1 MKIPADATLFVY
13 EVDGDPGTMRP
24 DTPKSFIG
32 VWNEEEISYL
42 FFTSSEDDYVNSVI
56 NGSGLTLLSRHE
68 VDYADW
74 QDGLPSAGVV
84 AGGVH
89 FVGLDYPDPSAD
101 AILLDPSV
109 VFGDGAHPTTLSCLE
124 CLQDLVQKSNVSSL
138 LDLGTGTG
146 ILSLAGARLGIGRI
160 LAVDRNRLAV
170 QTAHAN
176 VTVNSLSDVIKIEEG
191 EARFF
196 IENPHDV
203 VAANLPFHV
212 LRELATLR
220 GVNKHK
226 YWIISGISA
235 YQGETLEELF
245 IEQGYAKL
253 NHHDDHPWVTFTLAH
268 SRLNIEK

>member
-13 EVDGDPGTMRP
+13 EVDGDPVAIPTDP
-24 DTPKSFIG
+24 PESFIG

-42 FFTSSEDDYVNSVI
+42 FFTCSEDNYVDSVI
-56 NGSGLTLLSRHE
+56 QGAGLTLLSRHE

-89 FVGLDYPDPSAD
+89 FVGVDYPDPSAD

-124 CLQDLVQKSNVSSL
+124 CLQGLVKKGGVSSL

-146 ILSLAGARLGIGRI
+146 ILALAGARLGIRRI

-170 QTAHAN
+170 QTAQAN
-176 VTVNSLSDVIKIEEG
+176 VAANSLSDIIKIEEG

-196 IENPHDV
+196 IEKPHDV

-220 GVNKHK
+220 GVTKHK

-245 IEQGYAKL
+245 VEQGYMKL
-253 NHHDDHPWVTFTLAH
+253 DHFDDHPWVTFTLAH
-268 SRLNIEK
+268 S